1 MTIIPI
7 PHDALFKQFLTDPKV
22 AKDFLETYLPDKIK
36 NLCNFS
42 TLKLEPSS
50 YIEKNLRQHFSDIV
64 YSLKIAEDDAYIY
77 TLIEHLTTPKKL
89 TSFTLLRYQIAIM
102 KQHIDKG
109 YDTLPVVVPLLFYR
123 GETSPYPF
131 TTDIFDNFKNKK
143 LAQETFL
150 KPYPLIDITI
160 IPDEELRTHKGIAIL
175 ELIQKNIHKRD
186 ALEFVKDIVLQA
198 AKHLLT
204 PDQFNSLLYYISQE
218 GDSKNFEQFYSILAE
233 ALPNYR
239 EDIMTLAQ
247 RLEQKGLEQGLEQGL
262 KKGLE
267 EGEHRKNIA
276 ITAIAKKLLDEGR
289 SPGAVQKLTGLSQ
302 REIMAL
308 IDKH

>member
-186 ALEFVKDIVLQA
+186 ALEFVKDIALQA
-198 AKHLLT
+198 GKHLLT
-204 PDQFNSLLYYISQE
+204 PDQFTSLLYYISQE

>member
-143 LAQETFL
+143 LAHETFL

-186 ALEFVKDIVLQA
+186 ALEFVKDIALQA

-289 SPGAVQKLTGLSQ
+289 SPGAVQKLTGLSEK
-302 REIMAL
+302 EIMAL